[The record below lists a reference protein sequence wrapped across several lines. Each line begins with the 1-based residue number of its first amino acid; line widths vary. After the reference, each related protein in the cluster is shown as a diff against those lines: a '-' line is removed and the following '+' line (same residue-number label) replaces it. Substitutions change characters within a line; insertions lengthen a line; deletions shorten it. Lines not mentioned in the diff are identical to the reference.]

1 MFPGDRGAGSL
12 QMESQTSRRRQKRRG
27 KRRLYAALGLL
38 AAVSGLLYYFYT
50 EIRPTVI
57 FGLRDDYAHAI
68 PFQKVPA
75 GLDSL
80 SAEACGQCH
89 QAIYEEWKTS
99 IHAHAYT
106 DPFFQAYWKKDDH
119 VWVCLNCHTPLE
131 NQQPTL
137 IRNIPDNRVEK
148 AVQVTNARY
157 DEAYQREG
165 VTCAAC
171 HVRDGVI
178 LGPFD
183 DSAAPHPT
191 KYDPAFRTTEVCYR
205 CHNVV
210 SGPFQ
215 FYNVGPC
222 GTYAEYE
229 GGFFMKERGL
239 TCQHCHM
246 PEILRPVVEGGPIRQ
261 GRRHLWRGGHDPE
274 MIKRAVA
281 IQVRADPPDPE
292 PGETVTMT
300 LTLINA
306 GAGHKIPTGD
316 PDRHFTVEFYVKDQS
331 GRIIEQQTETMGRW
345 ILWQPVILEVHDN
358 RLLPLASRDYQFSY
372 QIPEARSDLVLE
384 ARVRYHILTDG
395 QHAMLRETY
404 GLRSDDPYRYMIYTR
419 RFPLGKKLEM
429 ALDTDAPVDTRLG
442 CAVPETG
449 AHPEKHTNIRTSG

>member
-1 MFPGDRGAGSL
+1 MAHW
-12 QMESQTSRRRQKRRG
+12 RRG
-27 KRRLYAALGLL
+27 K
-38 AAVSGLLYYFYT
+38 SGLVVLLILLVAVPVVLYYFYT

-68 PFQKVPA
+68 PFQKIPA

-80 SAEACGQCH
+80 KAEACGACH
-89 QAIYEEWKTS
+89 REIYEEWKTS
-99 IHAHAYT
+99 VHADAYQ

-119 VWVCLNCHTPLE
+119 VWVCLNCHTPLA

-137 IRNIPDNRVEK
+137 IRTIPGHRVEK
-148 AVQVTNARY
+148 AVQIDNPQY
-157 DEAYQREG
+157 DAAYQREG

-191 KYDPAFRTTEVCYR
+191 AYDPSFRTTAVCRR
-205 CHNVV
+205 CHSVA
-210 SGPFQ
+210 SGPLQ
-215 FYNVGPC
+215 FYRAGPC
-222 GTYAEYE
+222 GTFAEYE
-229 GGFFMKERGL
+229 GEFFMKERGF

-246 PEILRPVVEGGPIRQ
+246 PEISRPAVVGGPIRQ

-281 IQVRADPPDPE
+281 IQVKADPPAPA
-292 PGETVTMT
+292 PGDTVTMT

-316 PDRHFTVEFYVKDQS
+316 PDRHFTVEFYVKDQA
-331 GRIIEQQTETMGRW
+331 GRILQEQSDTMGRW
-345 ILWQPVILEVHDN
+345 ILWQPVILEVYDN
-358 RLLPLASRDYQFSY
+358 RLRPLASRDYQFAY
-372 QIPEARSDLVLE
+372 QIPEGRSDLVVE

-395 QHAMLRETY
+395 QHAMLREAY
-404 GLRSDDPYRYMIYTR
+404 GLQSDRPYRYTIYTR
-419 RFPLGKKLEM
+419 RFPLGQNLEV
-429 ALDTDAPVDTRLG
+429 ALDAEPLVDVRAGCSASDDRFSFTERRDAVTAG
-442 CAVPETG
+442 
-449 AHPEKHTNIRTSG
+449 

>member
-1 MFPGDRGAGSL
+1 
-12 QMESQTSRRRQKRRG
+12 MESQTTRRRQRRRG
-27 KRRLYAALGLL
+27 KRGLYVSLGLL
-38 AAVSGLLYYFYT
+38 VAVSGLLYYFYT

-57 FGLRDDYAHAI
+57 FGLREDYAHAI
-68 PFQKVPA
+68 PFQKVPS

-80 SAEACGQCH
+80 RAEACGQCH

-137 IRNIPDNRVEK
+137 IQKIPDNRVEK
-148 AVQVTNARY
+148 AVQVTNAWY
-157 DEAYQREG
+157 DKAYQREG

-183 DSAAPHPT
+183 DSVAPHPT

-246 PEILRPVVEGGPIRQ
+246 PEIVRPVAEGGPIRQ
-261 GRRHLWRGGHDPE
+261 GRQHLWRGGHDPE

-281 IQVRADPPDPE
+281 IQTQADPPNPE
-292 PGETVTMT
+292 QGETVTMT

-331 GRIIEQQTETMGRW
+331 GQIIEQQTETMGRW

-395 QHAMLRETY
+395 QHAMLRENY
-404 GLRSDDPYRYMIYTR
+404 GLRSDDPYRYTIYTR
-419 RFPLGKKLEM
+419 RFPLGEKLEM
-429 ALDTDAPVDTRLG
+429 ALDMNESVDTRVG
-442 CAVPETG
+442 CSAQENGV
-449 AHPEKHTNIRTSG
+449 HLEKHTNTLTTG